1 MQVVGK
7 LIYIMYAFLVLG
19 DVVNYKI
26 VTDKV
31 VINGRKCRVIKGFE
45 GFPMR
50 QDLPC
55 GYGCGKDEFVYLE
68 ENIPVGYHV
77 FDGKEMDWTSDCLN
91 HDVLRLGTF
100 NIDVGD
106 YMFTGVQTCSVWT
119 EEKFQEIVAYIKK
132 AMIRLDDMIRESWS
146 GEETVEI

>member
-1 MQVVGK
+1 
-7 LIYIMYAFLVLG
+7 MYAILVSG

-31 VINGRKCRVIKGFE
+31 VINGKKCRVIKGFE
-45 GFPMR
+45 GFPTQ

-55 GYGCGKDEFVYLE
+55 GYDYRKDEYVYLE
-68 ENIPVGYHV
+68 RNIPVGYHV
-77 FDGKEMDWTSDCLN
+77 FDGIKMDWISDCLKR
-91 HDVLRLGTF
+91 DVLRLSTSD
-100 NIDVGD
+100 IDVGD
-106 YMFTGVQTCSVWT
+106 YMFTGVQIGSVWP

-132 AMIRLDDMIRESWS
+132 ASDRLDDMIRESWS